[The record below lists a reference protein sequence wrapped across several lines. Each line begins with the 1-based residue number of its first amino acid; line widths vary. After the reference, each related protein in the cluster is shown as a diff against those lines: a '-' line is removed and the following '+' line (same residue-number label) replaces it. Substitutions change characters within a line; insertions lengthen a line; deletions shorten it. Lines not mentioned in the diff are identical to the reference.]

1 MAIRVGF
8 IGCGGMNNAHMNNI
22 SANPDSE
29 VVAVCDIQP
38 QRVDEAAAL
47 HRAAAYVS
55 YNEMI
60 GAGDLDAVYVA
71 VPPFA
76 HEKQEQTVV
85 ENGLHLFVEKPVAL
99 DMDTA
104 RANAAAIENAGIISA
119 VGFQDRYLDVV
130 ARMQA
135 VLADNTP
142 GLMMGYWMGG
152 IPMVPWW
159 RVKAQSGGQAVEQ
172 TIHHFDTARYLFG
185 EVEVVHAVSSQGLVT
200 DLEGYDVED
209 AGAVNLQFASGL
221 CGTIFSSCFAGARN
235 RNGID
240 IWCREVALE
249 YTERKSLRIV
259 HSDGDEEFIT
269 VKIDP
274 VTAIDDAFIA
284 AIKAGDQSLIRSSY
298 ADAAKSLEVVL
309 AANESMETRQAITL
323 R

>member
-8 IGCGGMNNAHMNNI
+8 IGCGSMNSSHMDSI

-29 VVAVCDIQP
+29 VVAVCDID
-38 QRVDEAAAL
+38 RKRADKAAAD

-60 GAGDLDAVYVA
+60 GDANLDAVYVA

-76 HEKQEQTVV
+76 HEKQEQTAV

-99 DMDTA
+99 NMETA
-104 RANAAAIENAGIISA
+104 RRNEAAIEKAGVISS
-119 VGFQDRYLDVV
+119 VGFQDRYLDVT
-130 ARMQA
+130 ARMVE
-135 VLADNTP
+135 VLADNRP

-159 RVKAQSGGQAVEQ
+159 RVKAQSGGQAAEQ

-185 EVEVVHAVSSQGLVT
+185 EVEVVHAVSSKGLVT

-209 AGAVNLQFASGL
+209 ASAVNLQFASGL

-235 RNGID
+235 RSGID
-240 IWCREVALE
+240 IWCKNVSLE
-249 YTERKSLRIV
+249 YTERTSLRTTRR
-259 HSDGDEEFIT
+259 DGDEEFMT
-269 VKIDP
+269 VKNDA
-274 VTAIDDAFIA
+274 VAAIDDAFIA
-284 AIKAGDQSLIRSSY
+284 AIKAGDQSLVKSSY
-298 ADAAKSLEVVL
+298 ADAARSLQVVL
-309 AANESMETRQAITL
+309 AANESMETGEAVRL
-323 R
+323 G